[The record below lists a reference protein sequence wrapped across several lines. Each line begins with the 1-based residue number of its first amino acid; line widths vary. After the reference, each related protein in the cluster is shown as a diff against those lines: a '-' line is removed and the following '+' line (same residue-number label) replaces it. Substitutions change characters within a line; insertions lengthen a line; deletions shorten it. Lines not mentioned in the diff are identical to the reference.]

1 MGRARPV
8 LENTALY
15 QPQLLHPNRG
25 RPRVPVGR
33 HPGPGGVRKRPGKL
47 SGGLGDYLEDCA
59 ASRQS
64 LRSSSYVKTICSP
77 RSPCSKCPRPDI
89 REKRRISV
97 VGRPS
102 STAARCSPTSSWIFT
117 FNVTLNLRW
126 LVMHVAIQFQ
136 LRLSA
141 LLSMTK
147 HWVILAVCTVA
158 HFLTQIVHEFGR
170 RQRTQPIY
178 SPSLQ

>member
-8 LENTALY
+8 LENTALLSASALASG
-15 QPQLLHPNRG
+15 QRKA
-25 RPRVPVGR
+25 
-33 HPGPGGVRKRPGKL
+33 PGACGEASGARGGVRRRPGKL

-102 STAARCSPTSSWIFT
+102 STAARCSPTSSWILM
-117 FNVTLNLRW
+117 FNVTLNLPLASNACSHPIPTPAKCFVIYDKASGDPR
-126 LVMHVAIQFQ
+126 
-136 LRLSA
+136 RLHSCAFPYSNSA
-141 LLSMTK
+141 RIWTPPEDSTDL
-147 HWVILAVCTVA
+147 
-158 HFLTQIVHEFGR
+158 
-170 RQRTQPIY
+170 
-178 SPSLQ
+178 

>member
-33 HPGPGGVRKRPGKL
+33 HPGPGGVRKRPGEL

-77 RSPCSKCPRPDI
+77 RSPCSRCPRPDM

-102 STAARCSPTSSWIFT
+102 STAARCSPTSSWIFM
-117 FNVTLNLRW
+117 FNVTLNLP
-126 LVMHVAIQFQ
+126 LASNACSHPIPAPAKCFAIYDKA
-136 LRLSA
+136 LRDPRCLHTCAFPYSNSA
-141 LLSMTK
+141 RIWTPPEDSTDL
-147 HWVILAVCTVA
+147 
-158 HFLTQIVHEFGR
+158 
-170 RQRTQPIY
+170 
-178 SPSLQ
+178 